1 MLMVVMA
8 AAGVEVLP
16 VVVEVV
22 MQRVLEFTV

>member
-1 MLMVVMA
+1 MLMVMA